1 LPKPIIFSAKAAA
14 AGRGTGAD
22 FDGYGA
28 PTLSIA
34 SIKTDHWSGLGDKT
48 RLVFPVFPARRLH
61 PLRWKSFLSRG
72 IVPLAFNQELEM
84 SIAATMSDTR
94 TAGSKMRS
102 IVFASSV
109 GTIIEWYDFL
119 IYATAAA
126 LVFNKAFFPTI
137 DPLAGTLAALGTYAV
152 GFLARPLGGALFG
165 HFGDRLGRKSM
176 LVLTMFIMGLST
188 FCIGLLPNYASI
200 GVLAPI
206 LLILLRIIQGIG
218 LGGEWGGASLMVIEH
233 SPADKRGFYGSFVQI
248 GFPIGLVLATLV
260 FALATKLP
268 EADFQAWGWRIP
280 FLASIVL
287 LALGTFIRSRVPETP
302 VFERMKAT
310 DSFSKNPVGE
320 AVSKNFKT
328 FLIAVGLKLSEVSW
342 VYMLTVFVVVY
353 ATTKLA
359 LPKQL
364 LLDAVMYAALFELI
378 ALPMFGWLSDKIGRR
393 PFFILGAIFTMAFAF
408 PLFWMLETK
417 SVAMVTIA
425 IIIAMNFGHG
435 MMFGLESTYFPELF
449 GPRVRYSGASFG
461 FQVAAAIGGG
471 FSPIIATALVGYFG
485 GTTGV
490 SVMMIGIALLTLWA
504 ALAARE
510 TKDEALIG

>member
-1 LPKPIIFSAKAAA
+1 
-14 AGRGTGAD
+14 
-22 FDGYGA
+22 
-28 PTLSIA
+28 
-34 SIKTDHWSGLGDKT
+34 
-48 RLVFPVFPARRLH
+48 
-61 PLRWKSFLSRG
+61 
-72 IVPLAFNQELEM
+72 M
-84 SIAATMSDTR
+84 SVTATIPDER
-94 TAGSKMRS
+94 TASSQMRS
-102 IVFASSV
+102 IVLASSI

-137 DPLAGTLAALGTYAV
+137 DPLAGTLAALASYAV

-176 LVLTMFIMGLST
+176 LVLTMFVMGLST
-188 FCIGLLPNYASI
+188 FCIGLLPDYSSI

-233 SPADKRGFYGSFVQI
+233 SPPGKRGFYGSFVQI

-280 FLASIVL
+280 FLISIVL
-287 LALGTFIRSRVPETP
+287 LGLGTFIRSRIPETP

-320 AVSKNFKT
+320 AVTKNFKT

-342 VYMLTVFVVVY
+342 VYMLTVFIVVY
-353 ATTKLA
+353 ATTKLN
-359 LPKQL
+359 LPRQV
-364 LLDAVMYAALFELI
+364 LLDAVLYAALFELI
-378 ALPMFGWLSDKIGRR
+378 SLPLFGWLSDKIGRR
-393 PFFILGAIFTMAFAF
+393 PFFILGALFTIAFAF

-417 SVAMVTIA
+417 SVAIVTLA
-425 IIIAMNFGHG
+425 IMIAMNFGHG

-449 GPRVRYSGASFG
+449 GSRVRYSGASFG

-471 FSPIIATALVGYFG
+471 FSPIIATALVGYLG
-485 GTTGV
+485 GTAGV
-490 SVMMIGIALLTLWA
+490 SIMMIGIALITLCA

-510 TKDEALIG
+510 TKNDSLLS